1 MNKLTHVSLFSGIGG
16 LDLAAE
22 AAGFETV
29 CQCEWADFP
38 HSVLSARWPDVPR
51 FRDITTFTKEAFF
64 EKTGLETVT
73 VISGGFPCQ
82 PFSTAGKRKGFAD
95 ERYLW
100 PEMCRVITELR
111 PRWVLGENV
120 AGFINMGLD
129 KTIFDLAKAGY
140 AVLPFVFPAC
150 GVGAWHERQRT
161 FIVAADVSHT
171 PCLRQQHRQGRG
183 KPGCVPVG
191 QWDIPQ
197 EEPKRGDLEPQPV
210 GSGILSDPGGVG
222 RFPLDLE
229 AVAETGGAQVGVTT
243 KSSGKVTADEIIDLV
258 YSLKRPYRKNA
269 VFLANDV
276 CVAEL
281 RKLKDSTGQYL
292 WQPSLQ
298 AGEPDR
304 VLGYKVYTSAYFPV
318 PAPGKA
324 AVAFGDF
331 SYYNIGDRGSR
342 SIAELKELFAGN
354 GMVGFVAKER
364 VDGKL
369 VLPEAVKLLKMA
381 SA

>member
-1 MNKLTHVSLFSGIGG
+1 MNNLTHVSLFSGIGG

-210 GSGILSDPGGVG
+210 GGGILSDPGGFDPAKKDGNLSAQIISQERPVSETAALNPDWVEWLMG
-222 RFPLDLE
+222 FPKGWTD
-229 AVAETGGAQVGVTT
+229 V
-243 KSSGKVTADEIIDLV
+243 SSG
-258 YSLKRPYRKNA
+258 PPNRK
-269 VFLANDV
+269 
-276 CVAEL
+276 E
-281 RKLKDSTGQYL
+281 S
-292 WQPSLQ
+292 
-298 AGEPDR
+298 
-304 VLGYKVYTSAYFPV
+304 
-318 PAPGKA
+318 PA
-324 AVAFGDF
+324 
-331 SYYNIGDRGSR
+331 
-342 SIAELKELFAGN
+342 
-354 GMVGFVAKER
+354 
-364 VDGKL
+364 
-369 VLPEAVKLLKMA
+369 
-381 SA
+381 